1 MTTMFTGTHCDATDG
16 RLPSSVTYR
25 PAVLDLALVLALGL
39 SAQLFAG
46 QNANRPASASPA
58 TAIARAVSGTTSV
71 KSLVLQGTVAS
82 GTDGRTGQLT
92 TTVEPFEMK
101 VLLPN
106 HYIRVEN
113 RVGFR
118 RVEGFN
124 DNTLIKVFRPL
135 APDAPLPSVSVDAT
149 AELARQRV
157 LAARWVVGILGS
169 LDGAL
174 PLAAKPSSTPSTLR
188 VTGPEGFDCSV
199 DLSEGGVPLRL
210 RFEAVA
216 PFYTPPGP
224 GERQFGRKMERAE
237 WTWAFANRKVVDGV
251 QIPHAISIAA
261 RSLESDLTTR
271 LEEFTVRSAVINAAL
286 TPADFQVK

>member
-1 MTTMFTGTHCDATDG
+1 
-16 RLPSSVTYR
+16 L
-25 PAVLDLALVLALGL
+25 L
-39 SAQLFAG
+39 AG
-46 QNANRPASASPA
+46 QNANRPASAAPA
-58 TAIARAVSGTTSV
+58 TAIVQAVSGTTRV
-71 KSLVLQGTVAS
+71 KSFVLQGTVAS

-92 TTVEPFEMK
+92 TTVEPFEIK

-118 RVEGFN
+118 RIEGFN

-135 APDAPLPSVSVDAT
+135 APDVPPPSVSVDAT

-169 LDGAL
+169 LDGVL

-188 VTGPEGFDCSV
+188 VTGPESFDCYV
-199 DLSEGGVPLRL
+199 DLSDGGVPLRL

-216 PFYTPPGP
+216 PFYTPPSP

-237 WTWAFANRKVVDGV
+237 WTWTFANRKVVDGV
-251 QIPHAISIAA
+251 QIPHLISISA
-261 RSLESDLTTR
+261 RSLESNLTTR
-271 LEEFTVRSAVINAAL
+271 IEEFTVRSAVINAAL
-286 TPADFQVK
+286 TPTDFQLK

>member
-1 MTTMFTGTHCDATDG
+1 M
-16 RLPSSVTYR
+16 S
-25 PAVLDLALVLALGL
+25 
-39 SAQLFAG
+39 
-46 QNANRPASASPA
+46 
-58 TAIARAVSGTTSV
+58 RAVAGGTRV
-71 KSLVLQGTVAS
+71 KSFVLLGTVAS

-118 RVEGFN
+118 RIEGFN
-124 DNTLIKVFRPL
+124 ENILIKVLRPL
-135 APDAPLPSVSVDAT
+135 APDLPPPSVSVDET

-157 LAARWVVGILGS
+157 LAARWVIGILGS
-169 LDGAL
+169 LDGVL

-188 VTGPEGFDCSV
+188 VTGPESFDCYV
-199 DLSEGGVPLRL
+199 DLSDAGVPQRL

-216 PFYTPPGP
+216 PFYTPPAP

-237 WTWAFANRKVVDGV
+237 WTWTFANRKMIDRV
-251 QIPHAISIAA
+251 QIPHTLSIAA
-261 RSLESDLTTR
+261 RSLESNLTTR
-271 LEEFTVRSAVINAAL
+271 IEEFTIRTAAINPAL
-286 TPADFQVK
+286 TLTDFQVK